1 MEVNEMSNNE
11 PWLEPHQA
19 RKRPNTQFE
28 ELLGDSIERAFGNGV
43 TELPDLLA
51 HLNRAGPPCPL
62 TTGEWT
68 PDAYTTLMARLG
80 E

>member
-1 MEVNEMSNNE
+1 MSNTE
-11 PWLEPHQA
+11 PYLQPNQA

-28 ELLGDSIERAFGNGV
+28 ELLGDSIERAFGKGV

-51 HLNRAGPPCPL
+51 HLDLAGPPCPL
-62 TTGEWT
+62 TSGEWT
-68 PDAYTTLMARLG
+68 AGAYKTLMARLG

>member
-1 MEVNEMSNNE
+1 MSTTE
-11 PWLEPHQA
+11 PYLQPHQA

-28 ELLGDSIERAFGNGV
+28 ELLGDSIERAFGNGI
-43 TELPDLLA
+43 TELPALLA
-51 HLNRAGPPCPL
+51 HLNLAGPPCPL

-68 PDAYTTLMARLG
+68 PQAYTTLMARLG

>member
-1 MEVNEMSNNE
+1 MSNNQ
-11 PWLEPHQA
+11 PYLQQHQA

-28 ELLGDSIERAFGNGV
+28 ELLGDSIERAFSNGV
-43 TELPDLLA
+43 SELPDLLA
-51 HLNRAGPPCPL
+51 HLNLAGPPCPL

-68 PDAYTTLMARLG
+68 PQAYTTLMARLG

>member
-1 MEVNEMSNNE
+1 MRTTE
-11 PWLEPHQA
+11 PYLQPNQA
-19 RKRPNTQFE
+19 RTRPNTQFE
-28 ELLGDSIERAFGNGV
+28 DLLGDSIERAFGNGV

-51 HLNRAGPPCPL
+51 HLNLAGPPCPL

-68 PDAYTTLMARLG
+68 PDAYKTLMARLG